1 MFLLMACWLVGSL
14 LVNAPRAAQPG
25 LGFASGQHGTTTA
38 SSPTGLQGLLDA
50 WSALTDVW
58 LLVDMLVVLGLA
70 LLLGA
75 VIAYHP
81 AARRSLFTLE
91 RFEQPK
97 TLLIYVVVAAVVA
110 QIVQVHPNM
119 AFVIFGIGGLLRFR
133 TLLADAKDTGRV
145 ILVTVVGLCCGLKI
159 FVVAVPA
166 TIVGWLLIFFL
177 EQQIAGTIRV
187 SGVAENLLPE
197 ATRTYRSL
205 ILQAG
210 CRVIGEHTRFVKR
223 EFVFVVKAP
232 ARLNRDQLQGQ
243 FDQIAPELR
252 GVVDWEGL

>member
-1 MFLLMACWLVGSL
+1 VSLSLVSL
-14 LVNAPRAAQPG
+14 PAAAQPG
-25 LGFASGQHGTTTA
+25 IGFGSGRHASATP
-38 SSPTGLQGLLDA
+38 SSQTGLDGLLDA

-58 LLVDMLVVLGLA
+58 LLIDMVVVLGLA

-81 AARRSLFTLE
+81 AARRSLYTLE

-166 TIVGWLLIFFL
+166 TVVGWLLIFFL
-177 EQQIAGTIRV
+177 EQQSAGTIRV
-187 SGVAENLLPE
+187 SGVTENMLHE
-197 ATRTYRSL
+197 ATRAYRSL
-205 ILQAG
+205 IVQAG
-210 CRVIGEHTRFVKR
+210 CKVMGEHTRFVKR

-232 ARLNRDQLQGQ
+232 ARLNRDQLQEQ